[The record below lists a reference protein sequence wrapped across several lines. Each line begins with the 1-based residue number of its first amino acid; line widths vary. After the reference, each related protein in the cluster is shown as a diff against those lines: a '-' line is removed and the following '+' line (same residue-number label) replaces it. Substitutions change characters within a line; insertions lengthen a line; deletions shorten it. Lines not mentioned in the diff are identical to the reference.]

1 MIIKS
6 NSFSSCRFI
15 LTNTNVPKNTKV
27 QVQNVRDLY
36 NNVILILIKLS
47 FFSFFYFL
55 KYIYIYIYF
64 DMHLY
69 TKYKYIYI

>member
-47 FFSFFYFL
+47 FFFFFL
-55 KYIYIYIYF
+55 FFKIYIYIYIFWYAF
-64 DMHLY
+64 IH
-69 TKYKYIYI
+69 